1 MHFYRSALLKS
12 ALFEEHHSAFNF
24 VCPHFEKNNEAVD
37 YNDGGKNNENG
48 ETDDVHENA
57 IDSQNVAL
65 KIVLLE
71 IVHFLES
78 ALN

>member
-1 MHFYRSALLKS
+1 MKS
-12 ALFEEHHSAFNF
+12 IILPLILF
-24 VCPHFEKNNEAVD
+24 VLIYYEAVD
-37 YNDGGKNNENG
+37 HNDAGKNNENG
-48 ETDDVHENA
+48 ETDDIDENA

-65 KIVLLE
+65 KLVFLE